1 MKESHKGAL
10 LDLDGKSRESVPSRR
25 ARLSKDWISLSGRR
39 AREEKTTEGENRH
52 RAWLPFLPLCLA
64 AFRAGR
70 FPLLRKVAM
79 CRCNLF
85 QEPVR
90 LNHFLAINYI
100 APPASLLNEL
110 AWLRDLGVRQVV
122 LPLEQNE
129 FDVQQVKAL
138 GAIQNLHAEDCR
150 ISAVLRQRRGAQA
163 EPEAWHRFCHGILAQ
178 VGWQLECAQLGED
191 LDGFV
196 REYKDIADFAKL
208 FSQVPR
214 LRRDYPGVALLAPGM
229 ERFDTPLPVQALQR
243 LLPEG
248 YAWDGVTVQAPA
260 WQALESVGR
269 DNVFLRRLALVGAVA
284 LRPEIGGGKVRV
296 VFPPPPSGCD
306 AAAEERIAGSV
317 VRRTVLAL
325 TSGVA
330 DRAVIS
336 MDPET
341 RVAERRILSTAV
353 REVAAQLEGA
363 RFEQRVRV
371 GDDSRDFVMEFTRAD
386 KPPVLVGWTD
396 GEPRLVPVPFRVGE
410 ANDYLRRPVPMLPH
424 PRIRLTR
431 QMAYFVGGGA

>member
-10 LDLDGKSRESVPSRR
+10 LELDRRSRESVSARR
-25 ARLSKDWISLSGRR
+25 SPLSKDWIPLSGRL
-39 AREEKTTEGENRH
+39 ARGKKTAGDEPTR
-52 RAWLPFLPLCLA
+52 RPWLPLLPLCLA

-70 FPLLRKVAM
+70 FPLLRAADA
-79 CRCNLF
+79 CRRNLF

-90 LNHFLAINYI
+90 LTHFLAINYVS
-100 APPASLLNEL
+100 PPASLLDEL

-122 LPLEQNE
+122 LPLEQDA
-129 FDVQQVKAL
+129 FDARQVKAL

-150 ISAVLRQRRGAQA
+150 IAAVLRPKRGAQA
-163 EPEAWHRFCHGILAQ
+163 EPEAWHQFCHGILSQA
-178 VGWQLECAQLGED
+178 GWQLECVQLGD
-191 LDGFV
+191 GLDGFV
-196 REYKDIADFAKL
+196 REHKDIAAFAKL
-208 FSQVPR
+208 FAHVPR

-229 ERFDTPLPVQALQR
+229 ERFDSPLPVQALQR

-260 WQALESVGR
+260 WQELESVGR
-269 DNVFLRRLALVGAVA
+269 DSIFLRRLALIGAVA
-284 LRPEIGGGKVRV
+284 LRPDVVGGKVRV
-296 VFPPPPSGCD
+296 VFPPSPPGCD

-330 DRAVIS
+330 DRVAIG
-336 MDPET
+336 MDPST
-341 RVAERRILSTAV
+341 RASERQILSTAI
-353 REVAAQLEGA
+353 RELAAQLEGA
-363 RFEQRVRV
+363 RFEQRLRV
-371 GDDSRDFVMEFTRAD
+371 GDAGRDFVLEFTRTG

-396 GEPRLVPVPFRVGE
+396 GEPRLVAVPFRVGE
-410 ANDYLRRPVPMLPH
+410 ANDYVGRQVPMLPH

-431 QMAYFVGGGA
+431 NMAYFVSEQ